1 MRGVSQGSRALAVS
15 REITLA
21 NRATRPDAVDLE
33 CNGFTVNLRNV
44 YEDEVRVI
52 LKNDMAGTFFEVNK
66 RGLFPITARWATM
79 VMSRGDR

>member
-1 MRGVSQGSRALAVS
+1 MNRQ
-15 REITLA
+15 ITLA
-21 NRATRPDAVDLE
+21 RHHAHPDAVDLE

-44 YEDEVRVI
+44 YEDEVRAI